1 MPRHALIFGL
11 GLIGGAAGMALRSR
25 GWRVAYVDPHV
36 DEGDARAAAAADER
50 RETVAGDEDVIVLAT
65 PVQVAVA
72 LLEGELAA
80 CRAIITSV
88 CSVLTP
94 PRVAAG
100 STQLVAGHP
109 LAGSERRGLAA
120 ARADLFQ
127 GRKWFVDRE
136 HDLVDELIQDC
147 GARRI
152 FIDAT
157 EHDAAMA
164 LTSHLPQVLSTA
176 LGAALEDVD
185 GATFGGS
192 GLDTFLRLA
201 GSDVSVWAPIIE
213 ANRGNIRA
221 HFDRVVAIAQSL
233 IDGDP
238 AEAFERANK
247 VHRSLLA
254 GS

>member
-25 GWRVAYVDPHV
+25 GWRVAYVDPYV
-36 DEGDARAAAAADER
+36 EETDARAAAAADER
-50 RETVAGDEDVIVLAT
+50 RDAVSGDEDVVVLAT
-65 PVQVAVA
+65 PVNVALG

-80 CRAIITSV
+80 CRAVITSV

-94 PRVAAG
+94 LRAAAG
-100 STQLVAGHP
+100 RTDFVAGHP
-109 LAGSERRGLAA
+109 LAGSEGRGLSA
-120 ARADLFQ
+120 ARVDLFQ
-127 GRKWFVDRE
+127 GRKWFVD
-136 HDLVDELIQDC
+136 HDNDLVNELIHDC
-147 GARRI
+147 GARSI
-152 FIDAT
+152 VVDAA

-176 LGAALEDVD
+176 LGAALENIDV
-185 GATFGGS
+185 ATFGGS
-192 GLDTFLRLA
+192 GLETFLRLA
-201 GSDVSVWAPIIE
+201 GSDISVWAPIIE

-221 HFDRVVAIAQSL
+221 HFDRVVAIARNL

-238 AEAFERANK
+238 AEAFERANE
-247 VHRSLLA
+247 VHRSLSA